1 MNNTILNTNFIPP
14 LTVISNGVITGS
26 PWTNPNNIFY
36 VDSQV
41 CSSVQGAGVASDM
54 IIGNFNVD
62 IPTNAIITG
71 IQMQLIA
78 EYSALTSPI
87 ATITPY
93 FVDNT
98 SGQNI
103 YYPGDVFT
111 GLTPDLATYI
121 LGGQNYQF
129 NTALTVD
136 QVNNIKIA
144 LVASG
149 GINVDSFLVQVF
161 YYIPSPITPP
171 PTVPT
176 DNCIDCNSPVQI
188 NAMYLA
194 LPFLVGQTVFYLQP
208 NSLQYPDGTPFA
220 PGDVGGCGGEV
231 NLVFDQGKAQVNGS
245 NFAENAVMPFIE
257 GDSMDSATITIL
269 SNGVQAIDIK
279 NITNRGLSFHTP
291 YTYDSDLQSNH
302 AANSE
307 VVISNSGRFYLRFVR
322 TCQVGVVFSAPITVE
337 ENSSVIADPVTDFN
351 FIGGGV
357 TVVQDISNPEK
368 VNITIPGAGGTT
380 PPIIVSSSSAT
391 SDNIA
396 VSSLAWDHVSSGLN
410 RLLVVQTAVQG
421 ATVTGITYNGVALT
435 YAVSKV
441 TGALDTEQWYLI
453 APPVGTY
460 PIIVTLSATAYVT
473 CGAETYAQTNQS
485 VPIGVTSTATGTN
498 GTPILNLI
506 TGTDNSLVVDS
517 LATDILPIVYF
528 AGAGQ
533 SVNWDLTENPDVVQ
547 GASSLQPAGA
557 QPDTVTMQW
566 TTTQPGAVWVQTAL
580 EIKGITTQVPGVTQ
594 IVAGTNVTI
603 SPSGGTGIVTIN
615 AAGGGGSI
623 LLETNGTPNAS
634 QSVLN
639 LIAGSN
645 TTITDGGSGNI
656 TIASTG
662 TGSSGQVSNSETA
675 GMDFTGATQ
684 PVPIIFGDGSNLGF
698 NLSTGN
704 TNQHVGSTS
713 SNVKTA
719 NKFVPTFTMP
729 CNESFVNIQTIGTP
743 SDQTKVSIQTDNAGA
758 PSGTILASEILT
770 ISEGSFTNVAF
781 SWSTITLTA
790 GVVYWVVIE
799 RTGSP
804 DPSNYQEI
812 SATIGVSNRSSAVFN
827 GSGWSPISS
836 SGNPTLISLLPSVF
850 FTAGEVFAASSS
862 ANIFVYGAYDGFP
875 GMGVNSS
882 ALLQSCDGV
891 VLQTISGGSS
901 INVISDGVFTV
912 TGSALTA
919 GDNYFVSATSTL
931 ATSGSIKVGRALVG
945 GTTFFIRRY

>member
-1 MNNTILNTNFIPP
+1 MSTNTILSTSYVPL

-26 PWTNPNNIFY
+26 QWTNPDNIFY
-36 VDSQV
+36 VDGQV
-41 CSSVQGAGVASDM
+41 ASSVQGAGVASDM

-93 FVDNT
+93 FIDNT
-98 SGQNI
+98 SGQNV
-103 YYPGDVFT
+103 YYAGDVFT

-121 LGGQNYQF
+121 FGGQNYQF

-149 GINVDSFLVQVF
+149 GVNVDSFLVQVF
-161 YYIPSPITPP
+161 YYIPSPTTPP
-171 PTVPT
+171 PTIPT

-245 NFAENAVMPFIE
+245 NFAENVIMPFIE
-257 GDSMDSATITIL
+257 GDSAGSATITIL
-269 SNGVQAIDIK
+269 SNGVQAVDIK
-279 NITNRGLSFHTP
+279 NVVNRALKFHTP
-291 YTYDSDLQSNH
+291 YDYDSDLQSNH

-337 ENSSVIADPVTDFN
+337 ENSSVIADPITDFN

-368 VNITIPGAGGTT
+368 VNITIPGAGGTN
-380 PPIIVSSSSAT
+380 PPVIVSTSSAT
-391 SDNIA
+391 SGNIA
-396 VSSLAWDHVSSGLN
+396 VSSLVWDHVSSGLN

-421 ATVTGITYNGVALT
+421 ATVTSITYNGVALT
-435 YAVSKV
+435 HAVSEA

-460 PIIVTLSATAYVT
+460 PIIVTLSAPAYVT
-473 CGAETYAQTNQS
+473 CGAETYTQTNQS
-485 VPIGVTSTATGTN
+485 VPIGVTSTATGTD
-498 GTPILNLI
+498 GTPTLNI
-506 TGTDNSLVVDS
+506 VTGTDNSLVVDS

-533 SVNWDLTENPDVVQ
+533 SVNWDLTANPNVVQ

-566 TTTQPGAVWVQTAL
+566 TTTQPGAVWAQTAL
-580 EIKGITTQVPGVTQ
+580 EIKGITTAVPGVTQ

-645 TTITDGGSGNI
+645 TTITDGGSGDI

-662 TGSSGQVSNSETA
+662 GGGSGLIKAQTGGVTVVIPGGTLGTVNVVEFDITVSYSTSGSPAESSIEILYGTQKIALLAFNVDGALQA
-675 GMDFTGATQ
+675 GGGMIKGYIFGTGATGTQ
-684 PVPIIFGDGSNLGF
+684 HGAATGTFGDGLY
-698 NLSTGN
+698 
-704 TNQHVGSTS
+704 
-713 SNVKTA
+713 
-719 NKFVPTFTMP
+719 
-729 CNESFVNIQTIGTP
+729 GTP
-743 SDQTKVSIQTDNAGA
+743 
-758 PSGTILASEILT
+758 GTGHGCS
-770 ISEGSFTNVAF
+770 
-781 SWSTITLTA
+781 
-790 GVVYWVVIE
+790 
-799 RTGSP
+799 
-804 DPSNYQEI
+804 
-812 SATIGVSNRSSAVFN
+812 
-827 GSGWSPISS
+827 
-836 SGNPTLISLLPSVF
+836 
-850 FTAGEVFAASSS
+850 
-862 ANIFVYGAYDGFP
+862 
-875 GMGVNSS
+875 
-882 ALLQSCDGV
+882 
-891 VLQTISGGSS
+891 
-901 INVISDGVFTV
+901 VISDHNNLTVTSTSNQNLVFTI
-912 TGSALTA
+912 L
-919 GDNYFVSATSTL
+919 NF
-931 ATSGSIKVGRALVG
+931 G
-945 GTTFFIRRY
+945 GTIMTIDSVVVQSIS